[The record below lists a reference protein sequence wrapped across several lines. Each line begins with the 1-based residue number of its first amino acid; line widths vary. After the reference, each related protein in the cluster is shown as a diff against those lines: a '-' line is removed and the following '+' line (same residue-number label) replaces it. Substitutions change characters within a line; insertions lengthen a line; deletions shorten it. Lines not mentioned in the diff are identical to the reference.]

1 MRVLIVKVSDD
12 LKPYVSDYNINVFE
26 IAWLRNKQV
35 ELFKSDFKIV
45 ADYFVQMRTNKDYK
59 PSPQKIRHVHEV
71 VQFMAIFTKDNS
83 FEEFQNL
90 YVKGEEITMTELLD
104 KVEAR
109 GEARGE
115 FNTLYKQIKKGILTV
130 EQAANS
136 IDKSVQELLDG
147 FKEYNL
153 VL

>member
-26 IAWLRNKQV
+26 IAWLSKQQV

-71 VQFMAIFTKDNS
+71 LQFMAIFTKDNS

-109 GEARGE
+109 GE
-115 FNTLYKQIKKGILTV
+115 FNTLYKQIKDGLLTV
-130 EQAANS
+130 EQAAKYIN
-136 IDKSVQELLDG
+136 KSVQELLDG